1 VSRQTDT
8 LDRLGPG
15 SHIAVIRL
23 RSLGDCVLSTP
34 AIHLLKQAR
43 PDVRIG
49 VVVEDRFAAVFENHP
64 DVSAILAPRASALR
78 AFAPVLC
85 VNLHGGTRSARL
97 TLLSGARFRAG
108 FEIFRPGW
116 IYNTPVPTAQETLGI
131 SRRVHTAEHLASAMF
146 YLGVPISEVPR
157 AHIEPSAGRSQYAP
171 DSPYAVIHPLA
182 ATAEKT
188 WPSESFLEL
197 VRHLERSMGLQAVFI
212 GGPGE
217 DLSRFSADRTVP
229 GAPLGEIAK
238 LMRDAAFFAGN
249 DSGPAH
255 LAAAFGVPQLVIF
268 GPSDAEVW
276 APWKTPSEIL
286 TTDGAISHIEID
298 RAIQAADRL
307 LHQRWGGPPG
317 PQPTPPSAFRGLP

>member
-1 VSRQTDT
+1 MSRQTDT
-8 LDRLGPG
+8 LDRLDPG
-15 SHIAVIRL
+15 SHVAVIRL

-43 PDVRIG
+43 PDLRIA
-49 VVVEDRFAAVFENHP
+49 VVVEDRFSAIFENHP
-64 DVSAILAPRASALR
+64 DITAILPPRASALR
-78 AFAPVLC
+78 SFAPTLC

-116 IYNTPVPTAQETLGI
+116 IYNIPVPTAQETLGI

-146 YLGVPISEVPR
+146 YLGVPITEVPR
-157 AHIEPSAGRSQYAP
+157 AHIEPFPGRSRHAAN
-171 DSPYAVIHPLA
+171 SAYAVIHPLA
-182 ATAEKT
+182 ATVEKT
-188 WPSESFLEL
+188 WPSDSFLEL
-197 VRHLERSMGLQAVFI
+197 ARHLERSMGLQVVFI

-217 DLSRFSADRTVP
+217 DLSRFSSYPTVP
-229 GAPLGEIAK
+229 GAPLVEIVK

-255 LAAAFGVPQLVIF
+255 IAAAFGVPQLVIF

-276 APWKTPSEIL
+276 APWRTPAEVLKADRTIG
-286 TTDGAISHIEID
+286 DIRVD
-298 RAIQAADRL
+298 RAIQAVDRL
-307 LHQRWGGPPG
+307 RAVAQSVK
-317 PQPTPPSAFRGLP
+317 QQVEA